1 MYIMKKK
8 NTNKQFAQALYE
20 VIKGLKGEHLHQAL
34 KGFASLLVKAHKLKQ
49 ADRILA
55 EFIKY
60 SKKREGIVEIEITS
74 SRQLDGKVLTEI
86 KKVFSEAEQKVESI
100 ELIDKNMLG
109 GISVKTEDKIMDASL
124 KTQLRKVKQS
134 LI

>member
-1 MYIMKKK
+1 MKKK

-34 KGFASLLVKAHKLKQ
+34 KGFASLLVKAHKLRQ

-55 EFIKY
+55 EFVKY
-60 SKKREGIVEIEITS
+60 SKKKEGIVEIEVTS
-74 SRQLDGKVLTEI
+74 SRKLDEKTLSDI
-86 KKVFSEAEQKVESI
+86 KKAFSEVEQKVEST
-100 ELIDKNMLG
+100 ELIDEELLG
-109 GISVKTEDKIMDASL
+109 GVSIKTEDKIMDASL